1 MIYHVV
7 TYPDCNLC
15 CEYCCGKSF
24 DEPESEIKFVSTP
37 TTPTYSPKELAEF
50 LSKDNGEQV
59 SIIFY
64 GGEPLMNISFI
75 EKIMSSKEIKKVV
88 DNFLIQT
95 NGTLLHQLPKKYV
108 NKFHTILVSIDGG
121 KKITDKNR
129 GKGTWEKVTNN
140 LKLIKKNGF
149 NGELIARMTIEEP
162 FKKSLGKSS
171 IVDTIEEPT
180 NFYKDIVELL
190 KPNENGFKF
199 NSVHWQLDA
208 NMWHDYEKRDF
219 AKWSKKYND
228 DITKLTELFLNE
240 AKKGNLLRLYPFIGI
255 LNTLLFGTEY
265 SIRCGSGI
273 GNFTIQTNGKIVSC
287 PIMQGIED
295 KILGNIKNTA
305 PQELPGKLSIGPPC
319 TKCND
324 LELCGGRCLYSNI
337 YPCWPKKGINE
348 ICITIKHLLREME
361 RIALQ
366 IQILLEKKVIK
377 KKDLEF
383 LKYNCCEI
391 IP

>member
-7 TYPDCNLC
+7 THPDCNLC

-37 TTPTYSPKELAEF
+37 TTPTYSPKELAKF
-50 LSKDNGEQV
+50 LSKDNDKPI

-64 GGEPLMNISFI
+64 GGEPLMNIPFI
-75 EKIMSSKEIKKVV
+75 KKIMGSKEIGKVV

-95 NGTLLHQLPKKYV
+95 NGTLLHQLPKEYV
-108 NKFHTILVSIDGG
+108 NKFYTILVSIDGG
-121 KKITDKNR
+121 KKTTNKNR
-129 GKGTWEKVTNN
+129 GEGTFEKVINN

-162 FKKSLGKSS
+162 T
-171 IVDTIEEPT
+171 D
-180 NFYKDIVELL
+180 FYNDIIELL
-190 KPNENGFKF
+190 EPKENGFKF
-199 NSVHWQLDA
+199 SSVHWQLDA

-228 DITKLTELFLNE
+228 DITKLANLFVNE

-255 LNTLLFGTEY
+255 LNTLLFGNKY
-265 SIRCGSGI
+265 GIRCGSGI

-295 KILGNIKNTA
+295 KILGDIKNTA
-305 PQELPGKLSIGPPC
+305 PQELPGKLSIGLPC
-319 TKCND
+319 TECND
-324 LELCGGRCLYSNI
+324 LELCGGRCLYSNM

-348 ICITIKHLLREME
+348 LCSTIKHLLREMKQ
-361 RIALQ
+361 IAPE
-366 IQILLEKKVIK
+366 IQKLIDNKTIK
-377 KKDLEF
+377 KEDLEF
-383 LKYNCCEI
+383 LKYNCAEI